1 MYRGITGLTN
11 ILDGRPPVTRARNR
25 WRRRDD
31 RGAAAVE
38 AALIT
43 PILCLLIF
51 GIIEFSFLLRD
62 YQVVSSDVRAGAR
75 IASTGAGAGPGTCEI
90 YTGAPPCTNGN
101 SPALAQNAADA
112 IQREGSAMPPNSI
125 NYILVYRAN
134 DKGFPGADGATTMPS
149 TCGGVANCVKF
160 TWQPNA
166 GGGTGAFRYA
176 DGTWLSKNISACFPG
191 NAAWPLNRVGVYM
204 NATHRMMTGL
214 FGTSITIS
222 DRAAFDFEPLPSE
235 HCDGSGNTATGG
247 HG

>member
-43 PILCLLIF
+43 PILVLLIF

-62 YQVVSSDVRAGAR
+62 YQVVSSDVRVGAR
-75 IASTGAGAGPGTCEI
+75 IASTGAGGGPGTCEV

-101 SPALAQNAADA
+101 SPALAQLAADA

-125 NYILVYRAN
+125 NYILVYKAN
-134 DKGFPGADGATTMPS
+134 DKGYPGANGSTTMPS
-149 TCGGVANCVKF
+149 TCGGVANCVRF

-166 GGGTGAFRYA
+166 AGGQGAFRYA
-176 DGTWLSKNISACFPG
+176 EGTWLSGSISACFPG
-191 NAAWPLNRVGVYM
+191 NALNPLDRVGVYM

-222 DRAAFDFEPLPSE
+222 DRAAFDFEPL
-235 HCDGSGNTATGG
+235 ATTSCNGQGIAGGG
-247 HG
+247 HL